1 MDHSIEKII
10 ESKETKD
17 FLRIV
22 REFCAFV
29 ESSEKTDKEFLR
41 QLQSLLLV
49 LYHHAI
55 SLSWT
60 SLDHNEEFADKLSKE
75 EQKDILKI
83 ISDKIGEG
91 RFYWDVFDP
100 TNDKD
105 TEPVCGDLVDD
116 LGDIYKDVKKGLLNF
131 DLGTIASKD
140 QAVWDWKFGFEKHW
154 GQHAIDALRT
164 IHYLLEE

>member
-1 MDHSIEKII
+1 MDQSIEKII

-49 LYHHAI
+49 LYYHAI

-75 EQKDILKI
+75 EQKNILKI